1 MDQQPSMSREV
12 SMWIVRYL
20 RTMSRPCLLLVMVMH
35 PYRWSLKVTMA
46 SSISA
51 TIYVS
56 RLSAAIYEP

>member
-20 RTMSRPCLLLVMVMH
+20 RTMSRPCPLLVVMH

-46 SSISA
+46 SD
-51 TIYVS
+51 
-56 RLSAAIYEP
+56 LSAAIREP